1 LAEKAGVTLSK
12 YLIGVI
18 DEALVERSESPRT
31 RISESML
38 ALKEENH
45 KLKEENRIMGL
56 LVEKYENE
64 TRHREQATFLDE
76 GFQGERQISSEIVAV
91 LRRGATHDY
100 QLLEAL
106 GIGVQDTDNIRAVHK
121 QLEVL
126 ELHGMITKDRKG
138 WKWIRK

>member
-1 LAEKAGVTLSK
+1 
-12 YLIGVI
+12 
-18 DEALVERSESPRT
+18 
-31 RISESML
+31 ML